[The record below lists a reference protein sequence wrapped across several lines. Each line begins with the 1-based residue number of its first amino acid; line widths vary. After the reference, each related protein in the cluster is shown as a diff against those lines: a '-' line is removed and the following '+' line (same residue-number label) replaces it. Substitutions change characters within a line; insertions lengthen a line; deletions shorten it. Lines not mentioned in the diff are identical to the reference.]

1 MSEMETKTQ
10 SDINLP
16 GTRCI
21 RLDHM
26 RLKEPL
32 CLSALEGSHFRMK
45 NGPWDFDKWAF
56 VTSIGLHSILGGGLS
71 IRSGRCG
78 GVNVDQ
84 GPLTFLPFFSLCCAT
99 FRHND

>member
-78 GVNVDQ
+78 GGEC
-84 GPLTFLPFFSLCCAT
+84 GPGPFNIFTFFFSLLCDLQAQ
-99 FRHND
+99 